1 MHRLIKE
8 WTKNKLWSIW
18 QLEQGARYWNLN
30 INPVIKQPNFMTTII
45 QKKRCPWIA
54 CIHKY
59 NRMVSFH
66 ITIQH
71 TSQSYNH
78 ENNQITYVSISQS
91 YNNNENIIRAY
102 FRVYGHYTN
111 FLCSKLKCRMNI
123 VPLERK
129 AQWTHNNYIWIIYR
143 KREEMRN
150 KEMIAP

>member
-1 MHRLIKE
+1 
-8 WTKNKLWSIW
+8 
-18 QLEQGARYWNLN
+18 
-30 INPVIKQPNFMTTII
+30 
-45 QKKRCPWIA
+45 
-54 CIHKY
+54 
-59 NRMVSFH
+59 MVSFH

-129 AQWTHNNYIWIIYR
+129 AQ
-143 KREEMRN
+143 
-150 KEMIAP
+150 